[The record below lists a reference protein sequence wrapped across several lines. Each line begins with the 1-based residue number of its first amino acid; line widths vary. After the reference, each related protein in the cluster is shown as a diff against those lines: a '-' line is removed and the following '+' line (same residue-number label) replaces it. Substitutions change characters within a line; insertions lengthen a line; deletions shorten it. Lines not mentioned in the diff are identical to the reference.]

1 MNHLAHLF
9 LAPDSPEARI
19 GSILGDFCRG
29 VRVQGLPEQVQL
41 GVRHHLSVD
50 GYTDCHPQVLASR
63 RLFSARRRRF
73 AGVAL
78 DILYDH
84 YLLRYWPEFSDQ
96 DPDAFIRQVYRELR
110 EHEHLM
116 PDPMIR
122 VTRRITLDDWFG
134 HYRDFDSIG
143 YALDRVAGRIRFPNR
158 FEGIIEEIH
167 HHNEEL
173 EARFLRFF
181 RELQRDLGVC
191 TQATRV

>member
-9 LAPDSPEARI
+9 LAPDSPEARV

-50 GYTDCHPQVLASR
+50 GYTDRHPQVLASR
-63 RLFSARRRRF
+63 RLFSSRRRRF

-84 YLLRYWPEFSDQ
+84 YLLRYWPEFSGR

>member
-1 MNHLAHLF
+1 MNHFAHLF
-9 LAPDSPEARI
+9 LAPDTPEARI

-29 VRVQGLPEQVQL
+29 VSLTALPEEVRR
-41 GVRHHLSVD
+41 GVTHHLSVD
-50 GYTDCHPQVLASR
+50 GYTDRHPQVCASR
-63 RLFSARRRRF
+63 RLFSRQRRRF

-84 YLLRYWPEFSDQ
+84 YLLTHWHVFTDLDQ
-96 DPDAFIRQVYRELR
+96 DAFIRNVYRELA

-116 PDPMIR
+116 PEPMRR
-122 VTRRITLDDWFG
+122 VTRRITMDDWFG
-134 HYRDFDSIG
+134 HYRRLDNIG

-167 HHNEEL
+167 THQDEL

-181 RELQRDLGVC
+181 EDLRREAQ
-191 TQATRV
+191 TF